1 MKPACRQAGCK
12 YTKAYPLKTGLAST
26 VLCLDF
32 HILIVLMSA
41 FRTTCIYLFTMF
53 VLLQT
58 CCFCFS
64 QNSSASIKEW
74 VKKLSVKNDDEY
86 KNYSEVQNELNKKD
100 SLYVLPV
107 LNDLEKHIVSSNHYF
122 NARFFVLKANQLNR
136 LNRSRKVPELR
147 QICENSLK
155 EAYESGDDHLIL
167 FSSWGYGGLMG
178 ILSEIELSATYLLKA
193 VETNERLEKKYF
205 STTLWLSL
213 GETLFHTREYEKCIY
228 YIQKGLDTWRDT
240 AAIADY
246 HRMRLCNTIGQA
258 YQQLGKLDSAMIS
271 YRRSM
276 FYVDKHGEVTWQA
289 INSGFIG
296 QIFFLKKNYSTAK
309 EYLRSDYNINKNNEP
324 NIAAN
329 TLQWLARISLIE
341 GKEDSALLLAKE
353 ALQFSKKAGQVSMQQ
368 LNYLQHI
375 YYTTADVYR
384 TIGNTDSFYHYF
396 QLYSALHDSLE
407 RVATLSSIKMAQAR
421 IENEN
426 NYHAVQILQ
435 KEKRAEEQKRNF
447 IIAVIVLCAILAFSY
462 VNRLRLKHRF
472 TEQIAVQQKNAAEA
486 EKEAAKEQLQL
497 FTQNLIEKT
506 SLVEKLEGQ
515 LNNRTLSIEQQEL
528 ITSLSG
534 QTILTEDDWEKFK
547 SLFEKIYP
555 GFFMKLKTSVNDIT
569 LSELR
574 MAALVKLH
582 LTTRQ
587 IATILGISPNSV
599 NKTKQRLRQRLH
611 VDAEKNIEDVIADI

>member
-1 MKPACRQAGCK
+1 
-12 YTKAYPLKTGLAST
+12 
-26 VLCLDF
+26 
-32 HILIVLMSA
+32 
-41 FRTTCIYLFTMF
+41 MF

-64 QNSSASIKEW
+64 QNSAAPIKEW
-74 VKKLSVKNDDEY
+74 VKKLSAKNDDEY
-86 KNYSEVQNELNKKD
+86 TIYTEVQNELNKKD
-100 SLYVLPV
+100 SLSVMNV
-107 LNDLEKHIVSSNHYF
+107 LNDLEDHTTHSDHFF
-122 NARFFVLKANQLNR
+122 NARFFALKANQLFRINS
-136 LNRSRKVPELR
+136 SRKASALS

-167 FSSWGYGGLMG
+167 FSSWAYGGLMG
-178 ILSEIELSATYLLKA
+178 TLSEIELSATYLLKA
-193 VETNERLEKKYF
+193 VETNEQLEKKYF
-205 STTLWLSL
+205 SATLWLSL

-228 YIQKGLDTWRDT
+228 YIQKGLDNWKDT

-246 HRMRLCNTIGQA
+246 HRIRLCNTIGQA

-271 YRRSM
+271 YKRSM
-276 FYVDKHGEVTWQA
+276 VYVDKHGEVTWQA

-296 QIFFLKKNYSTAK
+296 QIYFLKKDYQKAK
-309 EYLRSDYNINKNNEP
+309 KYLQADYNINKNNEG

-329 TLQWLARISLIE
+329 TLQWLSRISLIE
-341 GKEDSALLLAKE
+341 GKEDSALLLARE
-353 ALQFSKKAGQVSMQQ
+353 ALQFSQKTGQISMQQ

-384 TIGNTDSFYHYF
+384 AIGNNDSFYHYF
-396 QLYSALHDSLE
+396 QLYSSLHDSLE
-407 RVATLSSIKMAQAR
+407 RVATLSSIKMTQAR
-421 IENEN
+421 IENESN
-426 NYHAVQILQ
+426 HHAIQNLQ

-447 IIAVIVLCAILAFSY
+447 IIAVIILCSIIAFSY
-462 VNRLRLKHRF
+462 VNRLRLKHRL

-486 EKEAAKEQLQL
+486 EMESAREQLKL

-515 LNNRTLSIEQQEL
+515 LNNHTLSIEQQDL
-528 ITSLSG
+528 ITSLSSH
-534 QTILTEDDWEKFK
+534 TILTEDDWEKFK

-555 GFFMKLKTSVNDIT
+555 GFFIKLKTSVGDIT

-587 IATILGISPNSV
+587 IAAILGISPNSV

-611 VDAEKNIEDVIADI
+611 VDTEKNIEDVIAEI